1 MTREAVKLSEEA
13 VKLSALGAKN
23 LAALCLAMAKDN
35 RKLTG
40 KTKLKRLLTEGKELR
55 VFDLKEEDVSA
66 FAKEAK
72 TYGILFSMIRNT
84 KADRDTVDVIVKAED
99 AARINRIFENMGYA
113 VPERAKKEMSRTLQE
128 NKSSGLG
135 TGLTKADMRSERESV
150 VGKIKTYQKLLQNQ
164 KKSKKKGMGREISM
178 KKIFITAI
186 LTAIYACTTVYAA
199 YYPVS
204 IDESTK
210 NGVRTITKSYELNQN
225 DDVTA
230 ISKEGFEQNGSFFI
244 FRDMV
249 KTELPQAESKEYAEK
264 VVISSKS
271 NKMND
276 ILPLL
281 EEEKQ
286 VVTEDGFSGTAKL
299 DLSNLKIESAGY
311 GTSTKNVSITRTYP
325 NLDSADTQYIPK
337 TTVEN
342 GKTLELSGI
351 HWQSGNT
358 QNINDTAVT
367 DRYTAVATYTGTV
380 SNSYVKGYTVTA
392 EYKGTVSKTNTD
404 KVLYTAI
411 FEESTPMEKN
421 KANALYAVL
430 PLGGVLAGIAGTILL
445 GKLKKRKGVEDEE
458 ESNDVDID
466 TADDDDDNYPGIGT
480 GV

>member
-1 MTREAVKLSEEA
+1 M
-13 VKLSALGAKN
+13 
-23 LAALCLAMAKDN
+23 
-35 RKLTG
+35 
-40 KTKLKRLLTEGKELR
+40 
-55 VFDLKEEDVSA
+55 
-66 FAKEAK
+66 
-72 TYGILFSMIRNT
+72 
-84 KADRDTVDVIVKAED
+84 
-99 AARINRIFENMGYA
+99 
-113 VPERAKKEMSRTLQE
+113 
-128 NKSSGLG
+128 
-135 TGLTKADMRSERESV
+135 
-150 VGKIKTYQKLLQNQ
+150 
-164 KKSKKKGMGREISM
+164 
-178 KKIFITAI
+178 
-186 LTAIYACTTVYAA
+186 
-199 YYPVS
+199 
-204 IDESTK
+204 
-210 NGVRTITKSYELNQN
+210 NQN
-225 DDVTA
+225 DDVIA
-230 ISKEGFEQNGSFFI
+230 ISKEGFEQNGSFFV
-244 FRDMV
+244 FKDMV

-286 VVTEDGFSGTAKL
+286 VVTEDGFSGTVKL
-299 DLSNLKIESAGY
+299 DLSNLKIEGAGY
-311 GTSTKNVSITRTYP
+311 GTSTKNVSTTRTYP

-358 QNINDTAVT
+358 QNINDTAIT

-411 FEESTPMEKN
+411 FEESTPTEKN
-421 KANALYAVL
+421 KANSLYAVL
-430 PLGGVLAGIAGTILL
+430 PLGGALAGIAGMILL

>member
-1 MTREAVKLSEEA
+1 
-13 VKLSALGAKN
+13 
-23 LAALCLAMAKDN
+23 
-35 RKLTG
+35 
-40 KTKLKRLLTEGKELR
+40 
-55 VFDLKEEDVSA
+55 
-66 FAKEAK
+66 
-72 TYGILFSMIRNT
+72 
-84 KADRDTVDVIVKAED
+84 
-99 AARINRIFENMGYA
+99 
-113 VPERAKKEMSRTLQE
+113 
-128 NKSSGLG
+128 
-135 TGLTKADMRSERESV
+135 
-150 VGKIKTYQKLLQNQ
+150 
-164 KKSKKKGMGREISM
+164 MGRKISM
-178 KKIFITAI
+178 KKIFLTAI
-186 LTAIYACTTVYAA
+186 LTAIYTCTTVYAA
-199 YYPVS
+199 YYPVG
-204 IDESTK
+204 IDESIK
-210 NGVRTITKSYELNQN
+210 NDVRTITKSYELNQN

-244 FRDMV
+244 FKDMV

-286 VVTEDGFSGTAKL
+286 VVTEDGFSGTVKL
-299 DLSNLKIESAGY
+299 DLSNLKIEGAGY
-311 GTSTKNVSITRTYP
+311 GTSTKTVSTTRTYP

-337 TTVEN
+337 TAVEN

-351 HWQSGNT
+351 DWQSGNT
-358 QNINDTAVT
+358 QNINDTAIT

-380 SNSYVKGYTVTA
+380 NSSYVKGYTVTA

-411 FEESTPMEKN
+411 FEESTPTEKN
-421 KANALYAVL
+421 NVNLLYAVL
-430 PLGGVLAGIAGTILL
+430 PLGGAAAGIAGTILL
-445 GKLKKRKGVEDEE
+445 GKLKKRKGVEYEE

>member
-1 MTREAVKLSEEA
+1 
-13 VKLSALGAKN
+13 
-23 LAALCLAMAKDN
+23 
-35 RKLTG
+35 
-40 KTKLKRLLTEGKELR
+40 
-55 VFDLKEEDVSA
+55 
-66 FAKEAK
+66 
-72 TYGILFSMIRNT
+72 
-84 KADRDTVDVIVKAED
+84 
-99 AARINRIFENMGYA
+99 
-113 VPERAKKEMSRTLQE
+113 
-128 NKSSGLG
+128 
-135 TGLTKADMRSERESV
+135 
-150 VGKIKTYQKLLQNQ
+150 
-164 KKSKKKGMGREISM
+164 MGREISM

-186 LTAIYACTTVYAA
+186 LTAIYTCTTVYAA
-199 YYPVS
+199 CYPVS

-230 ISKEGFEQNGSFFI
+230 ISKEGFEQNGSFFV
-244 FRDMV
+244 FKDMV

-299 DLSNLKIESAGY
+299 DLSNLKIEGAGY
-311 GTSTKNVSITRTYP
+311 GTSTKNVSTTRTYP

-358 QNINDTAVT
+358 QNINDTAIT

-380 SNSYVKGYTVTA
+380 SSSYVKGYTVTA
-392 EYKGTVSKTNTD
+392 EYKGIVSKTNKD

-411 FEESTPMEKN
+411 FEESTPTEKN

-430 PLGGVLAGIAGTILL
+430 PLGGALAGIAGTILL
-445 GKLKKRKGVEDEE
+445 GKLKNRKGVEYEE

>member
-1 MTREAVKLSEEA
+1 
-13 VKLSALGAKN
+13 
-23 LAALCLAMAKDN
+23 
-35 RKLTG
+35 
-40 KTKLKRLLTEGKELR
+40 
-55 VFDLKEEDVSA
+55 
-66 FAKEAK
+66 
-72 TYGILFSMIRNT
+72 
-84 KADRDTVDVIVKAED
+84 
-99 AARINRIFENMGYA
+99 
-113 VPERAKKEMSRTLQE
+113 
-128 NKSSGLG
+128 
-135 TGLTKADMRSERESV
+135 
-150 VGKIKTYQKLLQNQ
+150 
-164 KKSKKKGMGREISM
+164 MGREISM

-186 LTAIYACTTVYAA
+186 LTAIYTCTTVYAA
-199 YYPVS
+199 YYPAS
-204 IDESTK
+204 IDESIK
-210 NGVRTITKSYELNQN
+210 NGVTTITKSYELNKN
-225 DDVTA
+225 DDATA
-230 ISKEGFEQNGSFFI
+230 ISKEGFEQNGSFFV
-244 FRDMV
+244 FKDMV

-311 GTSTKNVSITRTYP
+311 GTSTKNVSTTRTYP

-380 SNSYVKGYTVTA
+380 SSSYVKGYTVTA

-411 FEESTPMEKN
+411 FEESTPKN
-421 KANALYAVL
+421 KANSLYAVL
-430 PLGGVLAGIAGTILL
+430 PLGGALAGIAGTILL
-445 GKLKKRKGVEDEE
+445 GKLKKRKGVEYEE

-466 TADDDDDNYPGIGT
+466 SVDDDDDSYPGIGT

>member
-1 MTREAVKLSEEA
+1 
-13 VKLSALGAKN
+13 
-23 LAALCLAMAKDN
+23 
-35 RKLTG
+35 
-40 KTKLKRLLTEGKELR
+40 
-55 VFDLKEEDVSA
+55 
-66 FAKEAK
+66 
-72 TYGILFSMIRNT
+72 
-84 KADRDTVDVIVKAED
+84 
-99 AARINRIFENMGYA
+99 
-113 VPERAKKEMSRTLQE
+113 
-128 NKSSGLG
+128 
-135 TGLTKADMRSERESV
+135 
-150 VGKIKTYQKLLQNQ
+150 
-164 KKSKKKGMGREISM
+164 MGREISM
-178 KKIFITAI
+178 KKIFTTAI

-210 NGVRTITKSYELNQN
+210 NGIRTITKSYELNQN

-230 ISKEGFEQNGSFFI
+230 ISKEGFEQNGGFFI
-244 FRDMV
+244 FKDMV
-249 KTELPQAESKEYAEK
+249 KTELPQVERKEYAEK

-299 DLSNLKIESAGY
+299 DLSDLKIEGAGY
-311 GTSTKNVSITRTYP
+311 GTSTKTVSTTRTYP

-358 QNINDTAVT
+358 QNINDTAIT

-411 FEESTPMEKN
+411 FEESTPTEKN
-421 KANALYAVL
+421 KVNPLYTVL
-430 PLGGVLAGIAGTILL
+430 PLGGALAGIAGTILL
-445 GKLKKRKGVEDEE
+445 GKLKKRKDVEDEE

>member
-1 MTREAVKLSEEA
+1 
-13 VKLSALGAKN
+13 
-23 LAALCLAMAKDN
+23 
-35 RKLTG
+35 
-40 KTKLKRLLTEGKELR
+40 
-55 VFDLKEEDVSA
+55 
-66 FAKEAK
+66 
-72 TYGILFSMIRNT
+72 
-84 KADRDTVDVIVKAED
+84 
-99 AARINRIFENMGYA
+99 
-113 VPERAKKEMSRTLQE
+113 
-128 NKSSGLG
+128 
-135 TGLTKADMRSERESV
+135 
-150 VGKIKTYQKLLQNQ
+150 
-164 KKSKKKGMGREISM
+164 MGREISM
-178 KKIFITAI
+178 KKIFIPAI

-210 NGVRTITKSYELNQN
+210 NGIRTITKSYELNQN

-230 ISKEGFEQNGSFFI
+230 ISKEGFEQNGSFFV
-244 FRDMV
+244 FKDMV

-264 VVISSKS
+264 VVIRSKS

-311 GTSTKNVSITRTYP
+311 GTSTKNVSTTRTYP

-358 QNINDTAVT
+358 QNINDTSIT

-380 SNSYVKGYTVTA
+380 SSSYVKGYTVTA

-411 FEESTPMEKN
+411 FEESTPTEKN

-430 PLGGVLAGIAGTILL
+430 PLGGALAGIAGTILL
-445 GKLKKRKGVEDEE
+445 GKLKNRKGVEYEE

>member
-1 MTREAVKLSEEA
+1 
-13 VKLSALGAKN
+13 
-23 LAALCLAMAKDN
+23 
-35 RKLTG
+35 
-40 KTKLKRLLTEGKELR
+40 
-55 VFDLKEEDVSA
+55 
-66 FAKEAK
+66 
-72 TYGILFSMIRNT
+72 
-84 KADRDTVDVIVKAED
+84 
-99 AARINRIFENMGYA
+99 
-113 VPERAKKEMSRTLQE
+113 
-128 NKSSGLG
+128 
-135 TGLTKADMRSERESV
+135 
-150 VGKIKTYQKLLQNQ
+150 
-164 KKSKKKGMGREISM
+164 MGREISM
-178 KKIFITAI
+178 KKIFITAM
-186 LTAIYACTTVYAA
+186 LTAIYTCTTVYAA

-210 NGVRTITKSYELNQN
+210 NGIRTITKIYELNQN

-230 ISKEGFEQNGSFFI
+230 ISKEGFEQNGSFFV
-244 FRDMV
+244 FKDMV

-264 VVISSKS
+264 VVIRSKS

-299 DLSNLKIESAGY
+299 DLSNLKIEGAGY
-311 GTSTKNVSITRTYP
+311 GTSTKNISTTRTYP

-358 QNINDTAVT
+358 QNINDTAIT
-367 DRYTAVATYTGTV
+367 DRYTAVATYTGIV
-380 SNSYVKGYTVTA
+380 SSSYVKGYTVTA

-411 FEESTPMEKN
+411 FEESTPTEKS

-430 PLGGVLAGIAGTILL
+430 PLGGALAGIAGTILL
-445 GKLKKRKGVEDEE
+445 GKLKKRKGVEYEE

-466 TADDDDDNYPGIGT
+466 TADDDDDNYPGIST

>member
-1 MTREAVKLSEEA
+1 
-13 VKLSALGAKN
+13 
-23 LAALCLAMAKDN
+23 
-35 RKLTG
+35 
-40 KTKLKRLLTEGKELR
+40 
-55 VFDLKEEDVSA
+55 
-66 FAKEAK
+66 
-72 TYGILFSMIRNT
+72 
-84 KADRDTVDVIVKAED
+84 
-99 AARINRIFENMGYA
+99 
-113 VPERAKKEMSRTLQE
+113 
-128 NKSSGLG
+128 
-135 TGLTKADMRSERESV
+135 
-150 VGKIKTYQKLLQNQ
+150 
-164 KKSKKKGMGREISM
+164 MGREISM
-178 KKIFITAI
+178 KKIFITAM
-186 LTAIYACTTVYAA
+186 LTAIYTCTTVYAA

-210 NGVRTITKSYELNQN
+210 NGIRTITKSYELNQN

-230 ISKEGFEQNGSFFI
+230 ISKEGFEQNGSFFV
-244 FRDMV
+244 FKDMV

-264 VVISSKS
+264 VVIRSKS

-299 DLSNLKIESAGY
+299 DLSNLKIEGAGY
-311 GTSTKNVSITRTYP
+311 GTSTKNISTTRTYP

-358 QNINDTAVT
+358 QNINDTAIT
-367 DRYTAVATYTGTV
+367 DRYTAVATYTGIV
-380 SNSYVKGYTVTA
+380 SISYVKGYTVTA

-411 FEESTPMEKN
+411 FEESTPTEKS

-430 PLGGVLAGIAGTILL
+430 PLGGALAGIAGTILL
-445 GKLKKRKGVEDEE
+445 GKLKKRKGVEYEE

-466 TADDDDDNYPGIGT
+466 TADDDDDNYPGIST

>member
-1 MTREAVKLSEEA
+1 
-13 VKLSALGAKN
+13 
-23 LAALCLAMAKDN
+23 
-35 RKLTG
+35 
-40 KTKLKRLLTEGKELR
+40 
-55 VFDLKEEDVSA
+55 
-66 FAKEAK
+66 
-72 TYGILFSMIRNT
+72 
-84 KADRDTVDVIVKAED
+84 
-99 AARINRIFENMGYA
+99 
-113 VPERAKKEMSRTLQE
+113 
-128 NKSSGLG
+128 
-135 TGLTKADMRSERESV
+135 
-150 VGKIKTYQKLLQNQ
+150 
-164 KKSKKKGMGREISM
+164 MGREISM
-178 KKIFITAI
+178 KKIFITAM
-186 LTAIYACTTVYAA
+186 LTAIYTCTTVYAA

-210 NGVRTITKSYELNQN
+210 NGIRTITKSYELNQN

-230 ISKEGFEQNGSFFI
+230 ISKEGFEQNGSFFV
-244 FRDMV
+244 FKDMV

-264 VVISSKS
+264 VVIRSKS

-299 DLSNLKIESAGY
+299 DLSNLKIEGAGY
-311 GTSTKNVSITRTYP
+311 GTSTKNISTTRTYP

-358 QNINDTAVT
+358 QNINDTAIT
-367 DRYTAVATYTGTV
+367 DRYTAVATYTGIV
-380 SNSYVKGYTVTA
+380 SSSYVKGYTVTA

-411 FEESTPMEKN
+411 FEESTPTEKS

-430 PLGGVLAGIAGTILL
+430 PLGGALAGIAGTILL
-445 GKLKKRKGVEDEE
+445 GKLKKRKGVEYEE

>member
-1 MTREAVKLSEEA
+1 
-13 VKLSALGAKN
+13 
-23 LAALCLAMAKDN
+23 
-35 RKLTG
+35 
-40 KTKLKRLLTEGKELR
+40 
-55 VFDLKEEDVSA
+55 
-66 FAKEAK
+66 
-72 TYGILFSMIRNT
+72 
-84 KADRDTVDVIVKAED
+84 
-99 AARINRIFENMGYA
+99 
-113 VPERAKKEMSRTLQE
+113 
-128 NKSSGLG
+128 
-135 TGLTKADMRSERESV
+135 
-150 VGKIKTYQKLLQNQ
+150 
-164 KKSKKKGMGREISM
+164 MGRKISM
-178 KKIFITAI
+178 KKIFLTAI
-186 LTAIYACTTVYAA
+186 LTAIYTCTTVYAA

-204 IDESTK
+204 IDESIK
-210 NGVRTITKSYELNQN
+210 NDVRTITKSYELNQN

-230 ISKEGFEQNGSFFI
+230 ISKEGFEQNGSFFV
-244 FRDMV
+244 FKDMV

-286 VVTEDGFSGTAKL
+286 VVTEDGFSGTVKL
-299 DLSNLKIESAGY
+299 DLSNLKIEGAGY
-311 GTSTKNVSITRTYP
+311 GTSTKNISTTRTYP

-358 QNINDTAVT
+358 QNINDTAIT
-367 DRYTAVATYTGTV
+367 DRYTAVATYTGIV
-380 SNSYVKGYTVTA
+380 SSSYVKGYTVTA

-411 FEESTPMEKN
+411 FEESTPTEKN
-421 KANALYAVL
+421 NVNLLYAVL
-430 PLGGVLAGIAGTILL
+430 PLGGAAAGIAGTILL
-445 GKLKKRKGVEDEE
+445 GKLKKRKGVEYEE

-466 TADDDDDNYPGIGT
+466 TADDDDDNYPGIST

>member
-1 MTREAVKLSEEA
+1 
-13 VKLSALGAKN
+13 
-23 LAALCLAMAKDN
+23 
-35 RKLTG
+35 
-40 KTKLKRLLTEGKELR
+40 
-55 VFDLKEEDVSA
+55 
-66 FAKEAK
+66 
-72 TYGILFSMIRNT
+72 
-84 KADRDTVDVIVKAED
+84 
-99 AARINRIFENMGYA
+99 
-113 VPERAKKEMSRTLQE
+113 
-128 NKSSGLG
+128 
-135 TGLTKADMRSERESV
+135 
-150 VGKIKTYQKLLQNQ
+150 
-164 KKSKKKGMGREISM
+164 MGREISM

-186 LTAIYACTTVYAA
+186 LTAIYTCTTVYAA
-199 YYPVS
+199 YYPAS

-210 NGVRTITKSYELNQN
+210 NGVRTITKSYELNKN

-230 ISKEGFEQNGSFFI
+230 ISKEGFEQNGSFFV
-244 FRDMV
+244 FKDMV
-249 KTELPQAESKEYAEK
+249 KTELPQ
-264 VVISSKS
+264 VKS

-311 GTSTKNVSITRTYP
+311 GTSTKNVSTTRTYP

-351 HWQSGNT
+351 DWQSDNT
-358 QNINDTAVT
+358 QNINDTAIT

-411 FEESTPMEKN
+411 FEESTPTEKN
-421 KANALYAVL
+421 KANLLYAVL
-430 PLGGVLAGIAGTILL
+430 PLGGALAGIVGTILL
-445 GKLKKRKGVEDEE
+445 GKLKKRKGVEYEE

>member
-1 MTREAVKLSEEA
+1 
-13 VKLSALGAKN
+13 
-23 LAALCLAMAKDN
+23 
-35 RKLTG
+35 
-40 KTKLKRLLTEGKELR
+40 
-55 VFDLKEEDVSA
+55 
-66 FAKEAK
+66 
-72 TYGILFSMIRNT
+72 
-84 KADRDTVDVIVKAED
+84 
-99 AARINRIFENMGYA
+99 
-113 VPERAKKEMSRTLQE
+113 
-128 NKSSGLG
+128 
-135 TGLTKADMRSERESV
+135 
-150 VGKIKTYQKLLQNQ
+150 
-164 KKSKKKGMGREISM
+164 MGREISM
-178 KKIFITAI
+178 KKIFIPAI

-210 NGVRTITKSYELNQN
+210 NGVRTITKSYELNQ
-225 DDVTA
+225 DEDETA
-230 ISKEGFEQNGSFFI
+230 ISKEGFEQNGSFFV
-244 FRDMV
+244 FKDMV
-249 KTELPQAESKEYAEK
+249 KTELPQAESKEYSEK

-286 VVTEDGFSGTAKL
+286 
-299 DLSNLKIESAGY
+299 
-311 GTSTKNVSITRTYP
+311 
-325 NLDSADTQYIPK
+325 DSADTQYIPK

-358 QNINDTAVT
+358 QNINDTSIT

-380 SNSYVKGYTVTA
+380 SSSYVKGYTVTA

-411 FEESTPMEKN
+411 FEESTPTEKN

-430 PLGGVLAGIAGTILL
+430 PLGGALAGIAGTILL
-445 GKLKKRKGVEDEE
+445 GKLKNRKGVEYEE

>member
-1 MTREAVKLSEEA
+1 MW
-13 VKLSALGAKN
+13 
-23 LAALCLAMAKDN
+23 
-35 RKLTG
+35 
-40 KTKLKRLLTEGKELR
+40 
-55 VFDLKEEDVSA
+55 
-66 FAKEAK
+66 
-72 TYGILFSMIRNT
+72 
-84 KADRDTVDVIVKAED
+84 
-99 AARINRIFENMGYA
+99 
-113 VPERAKKEMSRTLQE
+113 
-128 NKSSGLG
+128 
-135 TGLTKADMRSERESV
+135 
-150 VGKIKTYQKLLQNQ
+150 
-164 KKSKKKGMGREISM
+164 REISM
-178 KKIFITAI
+178 KKIFITAM
-186 LTAIYACTTVYAA
+186 LTAIYTCTTVYAA

-210 NGVRTITKSYELNQN
+210 NGIRTITKSYELNQN

-230 ISKEGFEQNGSFFI
+230 ISKEGFEQNGSFFV
-244 FRDMV
+244 FKDMV

-264 VVISSKS
+264 VVIRSKS

-299 DLSNLKIESAGY
+299 DLSNLKIEGAGY
-311 GTSTKNVSITRTYP
+311 GTSTKNISTTRTYP

-358 QNINDTAVT
+358 QNINDTAIT
-367 DRYTAVATYTGTV
+367 DRYTAVATYTGIV
-380 SNSYVKGYTVTA
+380 SSSYVKGYTVTA
-392 EYKGTVSKTNTD
+392 EFKGTVSKTNTD

-411 FEESTPMEKN
+411 FEESTPTEKS

-430 PLGGVLAGIAGTILL
+430 PLGGALAGIAGTILL
-445 GKLKKRKGVEDEE
+445 GKLKKRKGVEYQE

-466 TADDDDDNYPGIGT
+466 TADDDDDNYPGIST

>member
-1 MTREAVKLSEEA
+1 
-13 VKLSALGAKN
+13 
-23 LAALCLAMAKDN
+23 
-35 RKLTG
+35 
-40 KTKLKRLLTEGKELR
+40 
-55 VFDLKEEDVSA
+55 
-66 FAKEAK
+66 
-72 TYGILFSMIRNT
+72 
-84 KADRDTVDVIVKAED
+84 
-99 AARINRIFENMGYA
+99 
-113 VPERAKKEMSRTLQE
+113 
-128 NKSSGLG
+128 
-135 TGLTKADMRSERESV
+135 
-150 VGKIKTYQKLLQNQ
+150 
-164 KKSKKKGMGREISM
+164 MGREISM

-225 DDVTA
+225 DDVSA

-244 FRDMV
+244 FKDMV

-311 GTSTKNVSITRTYP
+311 GTSTKNVSTTRTYP

-358 QNINDTAVT
+358 QNINDTSIT

-380 SNSYVKGYTVTA
+380 SSSYVKGYTVTA

-411 FEESTPMEKN
+411 FEESTPTEKN

-430 PLGGVLAGIAGTILL
+430 PLGGALAGIAGTILL
-445 GKLKKRKGVEDEE
+445 GKLKNRKGVEYEE

>member
-1 MTREAVKLSEEA
+1 
-13 VKLSALGAKN
+13 
-23 LAALCLAMAKDN
+23 
-35 RKLTG
+35 
-40 KTKLKRLLTEGKELR
+40 
-55 VFDLKEEDVSA
+55 
-66 FAKEAK
+66 
-72 TYGILFSMIRNT
+72 
-84 KADRDTVDVIVKAED
+84 
-99 AARINRIFENMGYA
+99 
-113 VPERAKKEMSRTLQE
+113 
-128 NKSSGLG
+128 
-135 TGLTKADMRSERESV
+135 
-150 VGKIKTYQKLLQNQ
+150 
-164 KKSKKKGMGREISM
+164 M

-230 ISKEGFEQNGSFFI
+230 ISKEGFEQKGSFFV
-244 FRDMV
+244 FKDMV
-249 KTELPQAESKEYAEK
+249 KTELPQAESKEYSEK

-299 DLSNLKIESAGY
+299 DLSNLKIETAGY
-311 GTSTKNVSITRTYP
+311 GTSTKNVSTTRTYP

-351 HWQSGNT
+351 HWQSDNT
-358 QNINDTAVT
+358 QNINDTTVT

-392 EYKGTVSKTNTD
+392 EYKGIVSKTNTD

-411 FEESTPMEKN
+411 FEESTPKN
-421 KANALYAVL
+421 KANSLYAVL
-430 PLGGVLAGIAGTILL
+430 PLGGALAGIAGTILL

-458 ESNDVDID
+458 ESKDVDID

>member
-1 MTREAVKLSEEA
+1 
-13 VKLSALGAKN
+13 
-23 LAALCLAMAKDN
+23 
-35 RKLTG
+35 
-40 KTKLKRLLTEGKELR
+40 
-55 VFDLKEEDVSA
+55 
-66 FAKEAK
+66 
-72 TYGILFSMIRNT
+72 
-84 KADRDTVDVIVKAED
+84 
-99 AARINRIFENMGYA
+99 
-113 VPERAKKEMSRTLQE
+113 
-128 NKSSGLG
+128 
-135 TGLTKADMRSERESV
+135 
-150 VGKIKTYQKLLQNQ
+150 
-164 KKSKKKGMGREISM
+164 MGREISM
-178 KKIFITAI
+178 KKIFTTAI

-210 NGVRTITKSYELNQN
+210 NGIRTITKSYELNQN

-230 ISKEGFEQNGSFFI
+230 ISKEGFEQNGGFFI
-244 FRDMV
+244 FKDMV
-249 KTELPQAESKEYAEK
+249 KTELPQVERKEYAEK

-299 DLSNLKIESAGY
+299 DLSDLKIEGAGY
-311 GTSTKNVSITRTYP
+311 GASTKTVSTTRTYP

-358 QNINDTAVT
+358 QNINDTAIT

-411 FEESTPMEKN
+411 FEESTPTEKN
-421 KANALYAVL
+421 KVNPLYTVL
-430 PLGGVLAGIAGTILL
+430 PLGGALAGIAGTILL
-445 GKLKKRKGVEDEE
+445 GKLKKRKDVEDEE

>member
-1 MTREAVKLSEEA
+1 
-13 VKLSALGAKN
+13 
-23 LAALCLAMAKDN
+23 
-35 RKLTG
+35 
-40 KTKLKRLLTEGKELR
+40 
-55 VFDLKEEDVSA
+55 
-66 FAKEAK
+66 
-72 TYGILFSMIRNT
+72 
-84 KADRDTVDVIVKAED
+84 
-99 AARINRIFENMGYA
+99 
-113 VPERAKKEMSRTLQE
+113 
-128 NKSSGLG
+128 
-135 TGLTKADMRSERESV
+135 
-150 VGKIKTYQKLLQNQ
+150 
-164 KKSKKKGMGREISM
+164 MGREISM

-186 LTAIYACTTVYAA
+186 LTAIYTCTTVYAA
-199 YYPVS
+199 YYPAS

-210 NGVRTITKSYELNQN
+210 NGVRTITKSYELNKN

-230 ISKEGFEQNGSFFI
+230 ISKEGFEQNGSFFV
-244 FRDMV
+244 FKDMV
-249 KTELPQAESKEYAEK
+249 KTELPQVESKEYAEK

-311 GTSTKNVSITRTYP
+311 GTSTKNVSTTRTYP

-358 QNINDTAVT
+358 QNINDTAIT
-367 DRYTAVATYTGTV
+367 DRYTAVATYTGIV
-380 SNSYVKGYTVTA
+380 SSSYVKGYTVTA

-411 FEESTPMEKN
+411 FEESTPTEKS

-430 PLGGVLAGIAGTILL
+430 PLGGALAGIAGTILL
-445 GKLKKRKGVEDEE
+445 GKLKKRKGVEYEE

-466 TADDDDDNYPGIGT
+466 TADDDDDNYPGIST

>member
-1 MTREAVKLSEEA
+1 
-13 VKLSALGAKN
+13 
-23 LAALCLAMAKDN
+23 
-35 RKLTG
+35 
-40 KTKLKRLLTEGKELR
+40 
-55 VFDLKEEDVSA
+55 
-66 FAKEAK
+66 
-72 TYGILFSMIRNT
+72 
-84 KADRDTVDVIVKAED
+84 
-99 AARINRIFENMGYA
+99 
-113 VPERAKKEMSRTLQE
+113 
-128 NKSSGLG
+128 
-135 TGLTKADMRSERESV
+135 
-150 VGKIKTYQKLLQNQ
+150 
-164 KKSKKKGMGREISM
+164 MGREISM
-178 KKIFITAI
+178 KKIFITAM
-186 LTAIYACTTVYAA
+186 LTAIYTCTTVYAA

-210 NGVRTITKSYELNQN
+210 NGIRTITKSYELNQN

-230 ISKEGFEQNGSFFI
+230 ISKEGFEQNGSFFV
-244 FRDMV
+244 FKDMV

-264 VVISSKS
+264 VVIRSKS

-299 DLSNLKIESAGY
+299 DLSNLKIEGAGY
-311 GTSTKNVSITRTYP
+311 GTSTKNISTTRTYP

-358 QNINDTAVT
+358 QNINDTAIT
-367 DRYTAVATYTGTV
+367 DRYTAVATYTGIV
-380 SNSYVKGYTVTA
+380 SSSYVKGYTVTA

-411 FEESTPMEKN
+411 FEESTPTEKN

-430 PLGGVLAGIAGTILL
+430 PLGGALAGIAGTILL
-445 GKLKKRKGVEDEE
+445 GKLKNRKGVEYEE

-466 TADDDDDNYPGIGT
+466 TADDDDDNYPGIST

>member
-1 MTREAVKLSEEA
+1 
-13 VKLSALGAKN
+13 
-23 LAALCLAMAKDN
+23 
-35 RKLTG
+35 
-40 KTKLKRLLTEGKELR
+40 
-55 VFDLKEEDVSA
+55 
-66 FAKEAK
+66 
-72 TYGILFSMIRNT
+72 
-84 KADRDTVDVIVKAED
+84 
-99 AARINRIFENMGYA
+99 
-113 VPERAKKEMSRTLQE
+113 
-128 NKSSGLG
+128 
-135 TGLTKADMRSERESV
+135 
-150 VGKIKTYQKLLQNQ
+150 
-164 KKSKKKGMGREISM
+164 MGREISM

-186 LTAIYACTTVYAA
+186 LAAIYTCTTVYAA

-230 ISKEGFEQNGSFFI
+230 ISKEGFEQNGSFFV
-244 FRDMV
+244 FKDMV
-249 KTELPQAESKEYAEK
+249 KTELPQAESKEYSEK

-281 EEEKQ
+281 KEEKQ
-286 VVTEDGFSGTAKL
+286 VVTEDGFSGTVKL
-299 DLSNLKIESAGY
+299 DLSNLKIEGAGY
-311 GTSTKNVSITRTYP
+311 GTSTKNVSTTRTYP

-351 HWQSGNT
+351 DWQSDNT
-358 QNINDTAVT
+358 QNINDTAIT

-380 SNSYVKGYTVTA
+380 SSSYVKGYTVTA

-411 FEESTPMEKN
+411 FEESTPTEKN
-421 KANALYAVL
+421 NVNLLYAVL
-430 PLGGVLAGIAGTILL
+430 PLGGALAGIVGTILL
-445 GKLKKRKGVEDEE
+445 GKRKKRKGVEYEE

>member
-1 MTREAVKLSEEA
+1 
-13 VKLSALGAKN
+13 
-23 LAALCLAMAKDN
+23 
-35 RKLTG
+35 
-40 KTKLKRLLTEGKELR
+40 
-55 VFDLKEEDVSA
+55 
-66 FAKEAK
+66 
-72 TYGILFSMIRNT
+72 
-84 KADRDTVDVIVKAED
+84 
-99 AARINRIFENMGYA
+99 
-113 VPERAKKEMSRTLQE
+113 
-128 NKSSGLG
+128 
-135 TGLTKADMRSERESV
+135 
-150 VGKIKTYQKLLQNQ
+150 
-164 KKSKKKGMGREISM
+164 M

-186 LTAIYACTTVYAA
+186 LTAIYTCTTVYAA

-210 NGVRTITKSYELNQN
+210 NGVTTITKSYELNQN

-244 FRDMV
+244 FKDMV

-286 VVTEDGFSGTAKL
+286 VVTEDGFSGTVKL
-299 DLSNLKIESAGY
+299 DLSDLKIEAAGY
-311 GTSTKNVSITRTYP
+311 GTSTKTVTATRTYP
-325 NLDSADTQYIPK
+325 NLESADTQYIPK

-351 HWQSGNT
+351 DWQSDNT
-358 QNINDTAVT
+358 QNINDTAIT
-367 DRYTAVATYTGTV
+367 DRYIAVATYTGTV

-404 KVLYTAI
+404 KVMYTAI
-411 FEESTPMEKN
+411 FEETTPTEKN
-421 KANALYAVL
+421 KVNPLYAVL
-430 PLGGVLAGIAGTILL
+430 PLSGALAGIAGTILL

-458 ESNDVDID
+458 ESEDNSVD
-466 TADDDDDNYPGIGT
+466 AVDDDDDSYPGIGT

>member
-1 MTREAVKLSEEA
+1 
-13 VKLSALGAKN
+13 
-23 LAALCLAMAKDN
+23 
-35 RKLTG
+35 
-40 KTKLKRLLTEGKELR
+40 
-55 VFDLKEEDVSA
+55 
-66 FAKEAK
+66 
-72 TYGILFSMIRNT
+72 
-84 KADRDTVDVIVKAED
+84 
-99 AARINRIFENMGYA
+99 
-113 VPERAKKEMSRTLQE
+113 
-128 NKSSGLG
+128 
-135 TGLTKADMRSERESV
+135 
-150 VGKIKTYQKLLQNQ
+150 
-164 KKSKKKGMGREISM
+164 M

-186 LTAIYACTTVYAA
+186 LTAIYTCTTVYAA

-204 IDESTK
+204 IDESTT
-210 NGVRTITKSYELNQN
+210 NGITTITKSYELNQN

-244 FRDMV
+244 FKDMV
-249 KTELPQAESKEYAEK
+249 KTELPQAESKEYSEK

-286 VVTEDGFSGTAKL
+286 VVTEDGFSGTVKL
-299 DLSNLKIESAGY
+299 DLSNLKIETAGY
-311 GTSTKNVSITRTYP
+311 GTSTKTVTATRTYS
-325 NLDSADTQYIPK
+325 NLESADTQYIPK

-351 HWQSGNT
+351 DWRSDNT

-404 KVLYTAI
+404 KVIYTAI
-411 FEESTPMEKN
+411 FEETTPTEKN
-421 KANALYAVL
+421 KVNPLYAVL
-430 PLGGVLAGIAGTILL
+430 PLGGVLAGIVGTILL

-458 ESNDVDID
+458 ESEDNSVD
-466 TADDDDDNYPGIGT
+466 AVDDDDDSYPGIGT

>member
-1 MTREAVKLSEEA
+1 
-13 VKLSALGAKN
+13 
-23 LAALCLAMAKDN
+23 
-35 RKLTG
+35 
-40 KTKLKRLLTEGKELR
+40 
-55 VFDLKEEDVSA
+55 
-66 FAKEAK
+66 
-72 TYGILFSMIRNT
+72 
-84 KADRDTVDVIVKAED
+84 
-99 AARINRIFENMGYA
+99 
-113 VPERAKKEMSRTLQE
+113 
-128 NKSSGLG
+128 
-135 TGLTKADMRSERESV
+135 
-150 VGKIKTYQKLLQNQ
+150 
-164 KKSKKKGMGREISM
+164 M

-204 IDESTK
+204 IDESIK

-230 ISKEGFEQNGSFFI
+230 ISKEGFEQNGSFFV
-244 FRDMV
+244 FKDMV

-299 DLSNLKIESAGY
+299 DLSNLKIEGAGY
-311 GTSTKNVSITRTYP
+311 GTSTKNVSTTRTYP

-351 HWQSGNT
+351 RWQSDNT
-358 QNINDTAVT
+358 QNINDTTVT

-392 EYKGTVSKTNTD
+392 EYKGIVSKTNTD

-411 FEESTPMEKN
+411 FEESTPKN
-421 KANALYAVL
+421 KANSLYAVL
-430 PLGGVLAGIAGTILL
+430 PLGGALAGIAGTILL

-458 ESNDVDID
+458 ESKDVDID

>member
-1 MTREAVKLSEEA
+1 
-13 VKLSALGAKN
+13 
-23 LAALCLAMAKDN
+23 
-35 RKLTG
+35 
-40 KTKLKRLLTEGKELR
+40 
-55 VFDLKEEDVSA
+55 
-66 FAKEAK
+66 
-72 TYGILFSMIRNT
+72 
-84 KADRDTVDVIVKAED
+84 
-99 AARINRIFENMGYA
+99 
-113 VPERAKKEMSRTLQE
+113 
-128 NKSSGLG
+128 
-135 TGLTKADMRSERESV
+135 
-150 VGKIKTYQKLLQNQ
+150 
-164 KKSKKKGMGREISM
+164 MGRKISM
-178 KKIFITAI
+178 KKIFLTAI
-186 LTAIYACTTVYAA
+186 LTAIYTCTTVYAA

-204 IDESTK
+204 IDESIK

-244 FRDMV
+244 FKDMV
-249 KTELPQAESKEYAEK
+249 KTELPQAESKEYSEK

-286 VVTEDGFSGTAKL
+286 IVTEDGFSGTVKL
-299 DLSNLKIESAGY
+299 DISNLKIETAGY
-311 GTSTKNVSITRTYP
+311 GTSKKNVTATRTYP
-325 NLDSADTQYIPK
+325 NLESADTQYIPK

-342 GKTLELSGI
+342 GKTLELSNI
-351 HWQSGNT
+351 DWQNGNT
-358 QNINDTAVT
+358 QNINDTVVT

-404 KVLYTAI
+404 KVMYTAI
-411 FEESTPMEKN
+411 FEGKEIVPVETEKSTLNP
-421 KANALYAVL
+421 LYAVL
-430 PLGGVLAGIAGTILL
+430 PLGGALAGIAGTILL
-445 GKLKKRKGVEDEE
+445 GKLKKRKGVEYEE

>member
-1 MTREAVKLSEEA
+1 
-13 VKLSALGAKN
+13 
-23 LAALCLAMAKDN
+23 
-35 RKLTG
+35 
-40 KTKLKRLLTEGKELR
+40 
-55 VFDLKEEDVSA
+55 
-66 FAKEAK
+66 
-72 TYGILFSMIRNT
+72 
-84 KADRDTVDVIVKAED
+84 
-99 AARINRIFENMGYA
+99 
-113 VPERAKKEMSRTLQE
+113 
-128 NKSSGLG
+128 
-135 TGLTKADMRSERESV
+135 
-150 VGKIKTYQKLLQNQ
+150 
-164 KKSKKKGMGREISM
+164 MGREISM
-178 KKIFITAI
+178 KKIFITAM
-186 LTAIYACTTVYAA
+186 LTAIYTCTTVYAA

-210 NGVRTITKSYELNQN
+210 NGIRTITKSYELNQN

-230 ISKEGFEQNGSFFI
+230 ISKEGFEQNGSFFV
-244 FRDMV
+244 FKDMV

-264 VVISSKS
+264 VVIRSKS

-299 DLSNLKIESAGY
+299 DLSNLKIEGAGY
-311 GTSTKNVSITRTYP
+311 GTSTKNISTTRTYP

-358 QNINDTAVT
+358 QNINDTSIT

-380 SNSYVKGYTVTA
+380 SSSYVKGYTVTA

-411 FEESTPMEKN
+411 FEESTPTEKN

-430 PLGGVLAGIAGTILL
+430 PLGGALAGIAGTILL
-445 GKLKKRKGVEDEE
+445 GKLKKRKGVEYEE

-466 TADDDDDNYPGIGT
+466 TADDDDDNYPGIST

>member
-1 MTREAVKLSEEA
+1 
-13 VKLSALGAKN
+13 
-23 LAALCLAMAKDN
+23 
-35 RKLTG
+35 
-40 KTKLKRLLTEGKELR
+40 
-55 VFDLKEEDVSA
+55 
-66 FAKEAK
+66 
-72 TYGILFSMIRNT
+72 
-84 KADRDTVDVIVKAED
+84 
-99 AARINRIFENMGYA
+99 
-113 VPERAKKEMSRTLQE
+113 
-128 NKSSGLG
+128 
-135 TGLTKADMRSERESV
+135 
-150 VGKIKTYQKLLQNQ
+150 
-164 KKSKKKGMGREISM
+164 MGREISM
-178 KKIFITAI
+178 KKIFITAM
-186 LTAIYACTTVYAA
+186 LTDIYTCTTVYAA

-210 NGVRTITKSYELNQN
+210 NGIRTITKSYELNQN

-230 ISKEGFEQNGSFFI
+230 ISKEGFEQNGSFFV
-244 FRDMV
+244 FKDMV

-264 VVISSKS
+264 VVIRSKS

-299 DLSNLKIESAGY
+299 DLSNLKIEGAGY
-311 GTSTKNVSITRTYP
+311 GTSTKNISTTRTYP

-358 QNINDTAVT
+358 QNINDTSIT

-380 SNSYVKGYTVTA
+380 SSSYVKGYTVTA

-411 FEESTPMEKN
+411 FEESTPTEKN

-430 PLGGVLAGIAGTILL
+430 PLGGALAGIAGTILL
-445 GKLKKRKGVEDEE
+445 GKLKKRKGVEYEE

-466 TADDDDDNYPGIGT
+466 TADDDDDNYPGIST

>member
-1 MTREAVKLSEEA
+1 
-13 VKLSALGAKN
+13 
-23 LAALCLAMAKDN
+23 
-35 RKLTG
+35 
-40 KTKLKRLLTEGKELR
+40 
-55 VFDLKEEDVSA
+55 
-66 FAKEAK
+66 
-72 TYGILFSMIRNT
+72 
-84 KADRDTVDVIVKAED
+84 
-99 AARINRIFENMGYA
+99 
-113 VPERAKKEMSRTLQE
+113 
-128 NKSSGLG
+128 
-135 TGLTKADMRSERESV
+135 
-150 VGKIKTYQKLLQNQ
+150 
-164 KKSKKKGMGREISM
+164 MGREISM

-230 ISKEGFEQNGSFFI
+230 ISKEGFGQKGSFFV
-244 FRDMV
+244 FKDMV

-311 GTSTKNVSITRTYP
+311 GTSTKNVSTTRTYP

-358 QNINDTAVT
+358 QNINDTSIT

-380 SNSYVKGYTVTA
+380 SSSYVKGYTVTA

-411 FEESTPMEKN
+411 FEESTPTEKN

-430 PLGGVLAGIAGTILL
+430 PLGGALAGIAGTILL
-445 GKLKKRKGVEDEE
+445 GKLKNRKGVEYEE

>member
-1 MTREAVKLSEEA
+1 
-13 VKLSALGAKN
+13 
-23 LAALCLAMAKDN
+23 
-35 RKLTG
+35 
-40 KTKLKRLLTEGKELR
+40 
-55 VFDLKEEDVSA
+55 
-66 FAKEAK
+66 
-72 TYGILFSMIRNT
+72 
-84 KADRDTVDVIVKAED
+84 
-99 AARINRIFENMGYA
+99 
-113 VPERAKKEMSRTLQE
+113 
-128 NKSSGLG
+128 
-135 TGLTKADMRSERESV
+135 
-150 VGKIKTYQKLLQNQ
+150 
-164 KKSKKKGMGREISM
+164 MGREISM
-178 KKIFITAI
+178 KKIFITAM
-186 LTAIYACTTVYAA
+186 LTAIYTCTTVYAA

-210 NGVRTITKSYELNQN
+210 NGIRTITKSYELNQN

-230 ISKEGFEQNGSFFI
+230 ISKEGFEQNGSFFV
-244 FRDMV
+244 FKDMV
-249 KTELPQAESKEYAEK
+249 KTELPQAESKEYSEK

-281 EEEKQ
+281 QEETQ

-299 DLSNLKIESAGY
+299 DLSNLKIDSAGY
-311 GTSTKNVSITRTYP
+311 GTSPKNVSTTRTYP

-358 QNINDTAVT
+358 QNINDTSIT

-380 SNSYVKGYTVTA
+380 SSSYVKGYTVTA

-411 FEESTPMEKN
+411 FEESTPTEKN

-430 PLGGVLAGIAGTILL
+430 PLGGALAGIAGTILL
-445 GKLKKRKGVEDEE
+445 GKLKNRKGVEYEE

>member
-1 MTREAVKLSEEA
+1 
-13 VKLSALGAKN
+13 
-23 LAALCLAMAKDN
+23 
-35 RKLTG
+35 
-40 KTKLKRLLTEGKELR
+40 
-55 VFDLKEEDVSA
+55 
-66 FAKEAK
+66 
-72 TYGILFSMIRNT
+72 
-84 KADRDTVDVIVKAED
+84 
-99 AARINRIFENMGYA
+99 
-113 VPERAKKEMSRTLQE
+113 
-128 NKSSGLG
+128 
-135 TGLTKADMRSERESV
+135 
-150 VGKIKTYQKLLQNQ
+150 
-164 KKSKKKGMGREISM
+164 MGRKISM
-178 KKIFITAI
+178 KKIFLTAI
-186 LTAIYACTTVYAA
+186 LTAIYTCTTVYAA

-204 IDESTK
+204 IDESIK

-230 ISKEGFEQNGSFFI
+230 ISKEGFEQNGSFFV
-244 FRDMV
+244 FKDMV

-286 VVTEDGFSGTAKL
+286 VVTEDGFSGTVKL
-299 DLSNLKIESAGY
+299 DLSNLKIEGAGY
-311 GTSTKNVSITRTYP
+311 GTSTKNVSTTRTYP

-358 QNINDTAVT
+358 QNINDTAIT

-411 FEESTPMEKN
+411 FEESTPTEKN

-430 PLGGVLAGIAGTILL
+430 PLGGALAGIAGTILL
-445 GKLKKRKGVEDEE
+445 GKLKKRKGVEYEK

>member
-1 MTREAVKLSEEA
+1 
-13 VKLSALGAKN
+13 
-23 LAALCLAMAKDN
+23 
-35 RKLTG
+35 
-40 KTKLKRLLTEGKELR
+40 
-55 VFDLKEEDVSA
+55 
-66 FAKEAK
+66 
-72 TYGILFSMIRNT
+72 
-84 KADRDTVDVIVKAED
+84 
-99 AARINRIFENMGYA
+99 
-113 VPERAKKEMSRTLQE
+113 
-128 NKSSGLG
+128 
-135 TGLTKADMRSERESV
+135 
-150 VGKIKTYQKLLQNQ
+150 
-164 KKSKKKGMGREISM
+164 MGREISM
-178 KKIFITAI
+178 KKIFIPAI

-210 NGVRTITKSYELNQN
+210 NGIRTITKSYELNQN

-230 ISKEGFEQNGSFFI
+230 ISKEGFEQNGSFFV
-244 FRDMV
+244 FKDMV
-249 KTELPQAESKEYAEK
+249 KTELPQAESKEYSEK

-311 GTSTKNVSITRTYP
+311 GTSTKNVSTTRTYP

-358 QNINDTAVT
+358 QNINDTSIT

-380 SNSYVKGYTVTA
+380 SSSYVKGYTVTA

-411 FEESTPMEKN
+411 FEESTPTEKN

-430 PLGGVLAGIAGTILL
+430 PLGGALAGIAGTILL
-445 GKLKKRKGVEDEE
+445 GKLKNRKGVEYEE

>member
-1 MTREAVKLSEEA
+1 M
-13 VKLSALGAKN
+13 
-23 LAALCLAMAKDN
+23 
-35 RKLTG
+35 
-40 KTKLKRLLTEGKELR
+40 
-55 VFDLKEEDVSA
+55 
-66 FAKEAK
+66 
-72 TYGILFSMIRNT
+72 
-84 KADRDTVDVIVKAED
+84 
-99 AARINRIFENMGYA
+99 
-113 VPERAKKEMSRTLQE
+113 
-128 NKSSGLG
+128 
-135 TGLTKADMRSERESV
+135 
-150 VGKIKTYQKLLQNQ
+150 
-164 KKSKKKGMGREISM
+164 
-178 KKIFITAI
+178 
-186 LTAIYACTTVYAA
+186 
-199 YYPVS
+199 
-204 IDESTK
+204 
-210 NGVRTITKSYELNQN
+210 
-225 DDVTA
+225 TA
-230 ISKEGFEQNGSFFI
+230 ISKEGFEQKGSFFV
-244 FRDMV
+244 FKDMV

-299 DLSNLKIESAGY
+299 DLSNLKIEGAGY
-311 GTSTKNVSITRTYP
+311 GTSTKNVSTTRTYP
-325 NLDSADTQYIPK
+325 NLDSADMQYIPK

-358 QNINDTAVT
+358 QNINDTAIT

-380 SNSYVKGYTVTA
+380 SSSYVKGYTVTA

-411 FEESTPMEKN
+411 FEESTPKN
-421 KANALYAVL
+421 KANSLYAVL
-430 PLGGVLAGIAGTILL
+430 PLGGALAGIAGTILL
-445 GKLKKRKGVEDEE
+445 GKLKKRKGVEYEE